1 MRLFADSWLKEA
13 RIRISSFQKAVDANR
28 PGPADLQKLAD
39 ATEKAINAA
48 LIESHGTIPQQYS
61 HYELV
66 ATCQKTGLWDVLPPT
81 LRKFVEE
88 VEPYRRADGADS
100 NALSMYAA
108 GFEKY
113 FAVAPTFVDYI
124 EQHVIGNNSVL
135 KRLTVA

>member
-13 RIRISSFQKAVDANR
+13 RIRISSCQKAADANR
-28 PGPADLQKLAD
+28 PDPADLQKLAD
-39 ATEKAINAA
+39 ATEKAIKAA

-81 LRKFVEE
+81 LRKFVQE
-88 VEPYRRADGADS
+88 VEPYSRSDGGDS
-100 NALSMYAA
+100 SAALNYAA

-113 FAVAPTFVDYI
+113 FSVAPTFVDYI